1 MRLTCIGLFCSHL
14 VWALLVVLFIYIYIY
29 IYIYIFPNFHSR
41 VFFFFLVGGGCFY
54 DFINQYGEKIE
65 KRTGYWL
72 LVFWSDR
79 DPTDGKIGDVI
90 NNIINKILNYINKN
104 KISLSLI
111 I

>member
-1 MRLTCIGLFCSHL
+1 MAFSLGLVSG
-14 VWALLVVLFIYIYIY
+14 FI
-29 IYIYIFPNFHSR
+29 IYIFFQIF
-41 VFFFFLVGGGCFY
+41 VQLFFGVGGGGFQGS
-54 DFINQYGEKIE
+54 INQYGEKIE

-90 NNIINKILNYINKN
+90 NNIIHKILNYINKN

>member
-1 MRLTCIGLFCSHL
+1 MTGVQTC
-14 VWALLVVLFIYIYIY
+14 ALPIWW
-29 IYIYIFPNFHSR
+29 
-41 VFFFFLVGGGCFY
+41 CFY

-90 NNIINKILNYINKN
+90 NNIINKILNYTNKN
-104 KISLSLI
+104 IISLSLI